1 MRTLILAL
9 AIVAALPLKKI
20 SAQMPQATVRILVES
35 GGEPLGNVRI
45 VAGSATAR
53 TGPDGR
59 ASLSLPPGTLRIV
72 ASRMG
77 YEPAG
82 AQLLLR
88 AGQDTTITL
97 SLSRQAGELDELVV
111 SVTRS
116 TRRVADEPARIEVI
130 GEEEIAEKVM
140 MTPGDI
146 AMLLNETGGL
156 RVQQTSPSLGA
167 ATVRVQGLRG
177 RYTLLLSDGLPLHG
191 EAAGGPGLL
200 QVPPMDLGR
209 VEVLK
214 GASSSLYGGSALGG
228 VVNLVARRP
237 SGERDLLLNAT
248 SQGGTDAAS
257 WLSGILSPEWGWS
270 LYSGW
275 HRQERRDLDDDGW
288 TDIPRHHRVV
298 VRPRLHYEDGRGR
311 SLFATAGATIEDRT
325 GGTLD
330 GRTAPD
336 GQPWAEENRSRR
348 FDLGVSGRTMLG
360 DATFLSARASAL
372 TQRHR
377 HQFGPAEEPDRHTT
391 GFLEAAL
398 SHGIG
403 GAVLGL
409 GAAWQGT
416 WYRNEAVPGFDFS
429 HSVPGVFAQA
439 EWDPSDLVAVGATAR
454 LDHHNQYGTFASPR
468 INLLVR
474 PADGWSARL
483 SGGAGFFGPTPL
495 VEEVEATGLGVLRQA
510 GVLRAERIVGGS
522 LDIGWRGEPFEFG
535 GTLFASRVSHPV
547 ATTPVTGGGAE
558 ELLLGN
564 QAEPVRTHGAEL
576 LARVHHEGLH
586 LTASYT
592 WISASEARDG
602 ESRRPVHLNPRHALG
617 VVGMYEWE
625 ELARIGV
632 ELYAIGRQPLDDNPY
647 RAESRSYLLLGALV
661 ERAFGGVRVFVN
673 FENITDVRQ
682 TRTDPLVRP
691 SRGPGGRWTTDA
703 WAPLEGRV
711 INGGVRIRW
720 GR

>member
-1 MRTLILAL
+1 MRFLLPAL
-9 AIVAALPLKKI
+9 AVLLGLPFQAV
-20 SAQMPQATVRILVES
+20 SARQPQATVRILVES
-35 GGEPLGNVRI
+35 GGEPLGSVRI
-45 VAGSATAR
+45 VAGSTTTL
-53 TGPDGR
+53 TGTNGR
-59 ASLSLPPGTLRIV
+59 ASLTLPPGPQRLV

-77 YEPAG
+77 YEPASV
-82 AQLLLR
+82 QLSLR
-88 AGQDTTITL
+88 AGQDTTVTL
-97 SLSRQAGELDELVV
+97 SLSRHVDELEELVV

-167 ATVRVQGLRG
+167 ANVRVQGLRG

-214 GASSSLYGGSALGG
+214 GSSSSLYGGSALGG

-248 SQGGTDAAS
+248 SQGGADAAS
-257 WLSGILSPEWGWS
+257 WVSGILSPEWGWS

-275 HRQERRDLDDDGW
+275 HRQARKDLDDDGW
-288 TDIPRHHRVV
+288 TDVPRHNRVV
-298 VRPRLHYEDGRGR
+298 VRPRLHYENGSGR

-325 GGTLD
+325 GGTLE

-348 FDLGVSGRTMLG
+348 FDLGAAGRTMLG
-360 DATFLSARASAL
+360 DATFLSVRASAL

-377 HQFGPAEEPDRHTT
+377 HRFGPDEEPDRHTT
-391 GFLEAAL
+391 GFLEATL
-398 SHGIG
+398 SHGVG
-403 GAVLGL
+403 DAVLGL
-409 GAAWQGT
+409 GAAWQGN
-416 WYRNEAVPGFDFS
+416 WYRNETVTGFDFS
-429 HSVPGVFAQA
+429 HSVPGAFVQA
-439 EWDPSDLVAVGATAR
+439 DWDPSELVAVGASAR
-454 LDHHNQYGTFASPR
+454 LDHHNAYGTFASPR
-468 INLLVR
+468 LNILVR

-495 VEEVEATGLGVLRQA
+495 LEEVETTGLGVLRQVEA
-510 GVLRAERIVGGS
+510 LRAERIVGGS

-535 GTLFASRVSHPV
+535 GTLFASRVTHPV
-547 ATTPVTGGGAE
+547 ATTPVSGGGPE
-558 ELLLGN
+558 ELLLAN
-564 QAEPVRTHGAEL
+564 QSEPVRTRGAEL

-592 WISASEARDG
+592 WIDATEARDG
-602 ESRRPVHLNPRHALG
+602 EVRRPVPLNPRHALG

-625 ELARIGV
+625 ESGRIGL
-632 ELYAIGRQPLDDNPY
+632 ELYAVGRQPLDDNPY
-647 RAESRSYLLLGALV
+647 RDESRTYLLLGALV
-661 ERAFGGVRVFVN
+661 EREFGWARVFVN
-673 FENITDVRQ
+673 FENLTNVRQ

-711 INGGVRIRW
+711 INGGVRVRW